1 MSFEPHL
8 HWSFDNEHILLSSL
22 ILNSFA
28 NFFVAAIIVA
38 AICLSERL
46 LSFLLDTDWAPRRL
60 GHSRFSSSLW
70 RTGLYAFTT
79 FLRLCYMLVAMS
91 CHMGLIIIIVTTLS
105 LAQFF
110 IELRKQ
116 PKTSQSLRRNMD
128 DATHYIHDS
137 ASQPLLDQDEGRQYP
152 PKSMP
157 VQTRPRSKSKPDAI
171 FIHPTESNIARAD
184 AAALEMGLAG
194 DTELVKGHSYMKE
207 EPAWEIGKGK
217 DLAREMLVG
226 AKKNPPPP
234 REPFFIGDEYD
245 SD

>member
-1 MSFEPHL
+1 MGFELHL
-8 HWSFDNEHILLSSL
+8 HWSFNNEHILLPFL
-22 ILNSFA
+22 ILDSFA
-28 NFFVAAIIVA
+28 NFLAAAIVVA

-46 LSFLLDTDWAPRRL
+46 FSFIHDVDWVPRRL
-60 GHSRFSSSLW
+60 RYSRLSSALW
-70 RTGLYAFTT
+70 RTGVYYFTT

-91 CHMGLIIIIVTTLS
+91 CHLGLILIIVTTLS

-116 PKTSQSLRRNMD
+116 PKSPLSLLRNMGD
-128 DATHYIHDS
+128 PAHHMHDS
-137 ASQPLLDQDEGRQYP
+137 VSQPLLDQDEEGRQYP
-152 PKSMP
+152 PKS
-157 VQTRPRSKSKPDAI
+157 VHTRPRSRSKPDAI

-184 AAALEMGLAG
+184 AVALEMGLAG
-194 DTELVKGHSYMKE
+194 DTELVKGHLYMKE

-234 REPFFIGDEYD
+234 REPFFIGDDYD

>member
-1 MSFEPHL
+1 MSLNTCPMSKIVQQSSPGHNTFACP
-8 HWSFDNEHILLSSL
+8 ILYRAAKAAENFTIFASVRHTMLSKQKK
-22 ILNSFA
+22 
-28 NFFVAAIIVA
+28 
-38 AICLSERL
+38 
-46 LSFLLDTDWAPRRL
+46 DRRC
-60 GHSRFSSSLW
+60 
-70 RTGLYAFTT
+70 A
-79 FLRLCYMLVAMS
+79 
-91 CHMGLIIIIVTTLS
+91 
-105 LAQFF
+105 
-110 IELRKQ
+110 
-116 PKTSQSLRRNMD
+116 RNMD
-128 DATHYIHDS
+128 DAAHHMHDS
-137 ASQPLLDQDEGRQYP
+137 ASQPLLDQDEEGRQYP